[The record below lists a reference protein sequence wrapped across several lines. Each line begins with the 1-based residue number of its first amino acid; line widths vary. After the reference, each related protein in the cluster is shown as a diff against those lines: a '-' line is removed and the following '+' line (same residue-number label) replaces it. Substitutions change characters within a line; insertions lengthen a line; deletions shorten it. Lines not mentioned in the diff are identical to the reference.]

1 MKISKILLMAAV
13 VSSLFS
19 VSSFAQSNAKLV
31 KEGKKIFLS
40 KKLGNCL
47 ACHNI
52 AGMKVPQAGALGP
65 KLAHLSSY
73 PTSFLYNKIYNPY
86 TTNPVSQMPPFGK
99 NAILSNQQIKAV
111 VAFLKTIK

>member
-1 MKISKILLMAAV
+1 MKVSKILLMATV
-13 VSSLFS
+13 IGGLFS

-31 KEGKKIFLS
+31 KEGKKIFLT

-52 AGMKVPQAGALGP
+52 EGMKVPQAGTIGP

-73 PTSFLYNKIYNPY
+73 PTSYLYNKIYDPY
-86 TTNPVSQMPPFGK
+86 ATNPVSQMPPFGK